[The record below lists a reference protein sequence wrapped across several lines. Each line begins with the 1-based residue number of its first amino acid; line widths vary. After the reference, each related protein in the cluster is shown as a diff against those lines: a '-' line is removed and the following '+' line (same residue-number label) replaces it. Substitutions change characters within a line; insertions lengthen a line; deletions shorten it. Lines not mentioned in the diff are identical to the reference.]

1 MEGPLMSWDPDLGDE
16 PVPAYRDHAP
26 DILTP
31 IAEDAPVSGHHPPSE
46 GIRWAEAPE
55 HDWAAAASRI
65 MPVLRPAG
73 TSGTALSKLDQ
84 EALAR
89 EALKSHASPLIDA
102 GPVDLSIA
110 YAMRAASFDV
120 LVNADHLLA
129 WGIEPAILRAT
140 ALENLGLWSAVAPW
154 DDELSGERRLL
165 SSETGEGGDAARI
178 LLPEVRHHLAA
189 ELGGAARVLIGLPDR
204 HLLVAGALQ
213 PDDAEFA
220 ELFATFV
227 AEHSDDADEPIDRRV
242 FELVDGELQPFLA

>member
-1 MEGPLMSWDPDLGDE
+1 MAWDPDLGDG
-16 PVPAYRDHAP
+16 PPPAWRDAPP
-26 DILTP
+26 DIHTP
-31 IAEDAPVSGHHPPSE
+31 IDERAPVSGHHPPTSE

-55 HDWAAAASRI
+55 HDWTSAASRI
-65 MPVLRPAG
+65 MPILRPVGAA
-73 TSGTALSKLDQ
+73 GTALSKLDQ

-89 EALKSHASPLIDA
+89 EAQKTHASPLIDP

-129 WGIEPAILRAT
+129 WGIEPATLRAT

-154 DDELSGERRLL
+154 TDELSGERRLL

-178 LLPEVRHHLAA
+178 LLPEVRQHLAE
-189 ELGGAARVLIGLPDR
+189 ELGGTSRVLIGLPDR
-204 HLLVAGALQ
+204 QLLVAGALR
-213 PDDAEFA
+213 PDDNEFA
-220 ELFATFV
+220 SLFATFV

-242 FELVDGELQPFLA
+242 FELVDGDLRPFAA